1 MSLWH
6 GLLPCLV
13 LAPVPANEGLEAKPD
28 ANRMVADA
36 LVAEATWRAFPG
48 FVADLEVECNGKVS
62 QGRLIVERDGR
73 MFVEEV
79 PAGHRIWAEEVLGC
93 IVRQRLPKEENAKK
107 TWMLVSLRGERT
119 PLGHA
124 VCRTDAPFGPCHWI
138 QNQQFQA
145 VEVRFAMG
153 KQRLTM
159 LKTERNADNKH
170 LPVVL
175 VSHRWNTRTLELEA
189 SETTLLAWRRV
200 GDFDLPAT
208 IQVISAGSGADAP
221 TPAVGRIVLTRHR
234 LFSSPEAV
242 FASR

>member
-6 GLLPCLV
+6 GLLLCLV
-13 LAPVPANEGLEAKPD
+13 LAPVPANAGLDSNPD

-36 LVAEATWRAFPG
+36 LVAEATWRGFPG

-73 MFVEEV
+73 VFVEQV
-79 PAGHRIWAEEVLGC
+79 PAGLRIWAEEVLGC
-93 IVRQRLPKEENAKK
+93 IIRQRLPKEENAKK

-138 QNQQFQA
+138 QNQQFKA

-159 LKTERNADNKH
+159 LKTDRNADDKH

-175 VSHRWNTRTLELEA
+175 VSHRWNTRTLELKA
-189 SETTLLAWRRV
+189 SETTFLSWRRM
-200 GDFDLPAT
+200 GSFDLPST
-208 IQVISAGSGADAP
+208 IQVISACTGADAT
-221 TPAVGRIVLTRHR
+221 TPEVGRIALTRHR
-234 LFSSPEAV
+234 LFSAPEAV
-242 FASR
+242 FAGR